1 MLCLQQAK
9 ICYIFGYFFQLWK
22 PMDSQPVRSR
32 RHCYW
37 PALAKPWFPFT
48 QPIYPPFPIFLSLW
62 CLCRI
67 GKASAQ
73 WAATPRIRRH
83 ASNVVRLYNNRPPI
97 VASTNAFPDRRA
109 VPAYQRSLR
118 SHLFLYIDWVLPNT
132 LRSKLSIV
140 PSEHGWGNVL
150 IMVAKVVKI
159 QDNLLIECW
168 FLPTDQGTWPLYPT
182 YIVPS

>member
-1 MLCLQQAK
+1 MYSGGQNMLNFCTM
-9 ICYIFGYFFQLWK
+9 FFQLWK
-22 PMDSQPVRSR
+22 PMDSQPVCSSR
-32 RHCYW
+32 HWYW

-48 QPIYPPFPIFLSLW
+48 QPIYPPFPIFLPLW

-67 GKASAQ
+67 GKASAY

-109 VPAYQRSLR
+109 IPANQRSLR
-118 SHLFLYIDWVLPNT
+118 SHLFFYIDWVLPNT

-140 PSEHGWGNVL
+140 YY
-150 IMVAKVVKI
+150 
-159 QDNLLIECW
+159 W
-168 FLPTDQGTWPLYPT
+168 FLSEGCETSRQSSNRKLPLINAT
-182 YIVPS
+182 TMVV